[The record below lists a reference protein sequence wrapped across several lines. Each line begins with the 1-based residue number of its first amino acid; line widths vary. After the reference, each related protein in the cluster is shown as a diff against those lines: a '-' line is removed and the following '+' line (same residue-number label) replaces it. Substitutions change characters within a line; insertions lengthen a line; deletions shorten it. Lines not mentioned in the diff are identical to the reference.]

1 MDTQCTEQQMTE
13 IFEKLSSLENLYE
26 LVNSTFQFHV
36 TTVWGITLGVFAII
50 GAALFFIAKSMIES
64 GTKKGLTKIDN
75 RIRELDTKSREL
87 QSSINSRIVGFTETS
102 NQRQTEYER
111 GLEER
116 MTEHE
121 KTVSQQISALEEKL
135 NTLIEK
141 FDNQT
146 LGSFRLP
153 LVKDCEYVESAE
165 YWKNSAREVTISF
178 CIKRADNG
186 AFPFGR
192 NIIGIMPEGF
202 RPILYTATTLGYSM
216 DEAATSACKISV
228 NNRGEIIVWVSS
240 QADTLGG
247 TIAYLAE

>member
-1 MDTQCTEQQMTE
+1 MDIQDTAQQMTE

-36 TTVWGITLGVFAII
+36 TIIWSVTIGIFAII
-50 GAALFFIAKSMIES
+50 GAALHFIAKSMVEEGIQR
-64 GTKKGLTKIDN
+64 GLDTVDKNIN
-75 RIRELDTKSREL
+75 ELDIKNTEHQTNINLHMDEFIKSH
-87 QSSINSRIVGFTETS
+87 

-153 LVKDCEYVESAE
+153 LVKDYEYVESAE
-165 YWKNSAREVTISF
+165 FWKNSAREVTISF
-178 CIKRADNG
+178 CIKRADNE

-240 QADTLGG
+240 QADTLSG
-247 TIAYLAE
+247 TITYLSE